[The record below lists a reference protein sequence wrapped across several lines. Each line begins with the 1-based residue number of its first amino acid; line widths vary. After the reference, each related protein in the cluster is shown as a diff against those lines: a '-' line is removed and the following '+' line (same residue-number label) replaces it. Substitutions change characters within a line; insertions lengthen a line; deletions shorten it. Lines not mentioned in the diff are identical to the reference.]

1 MKANKQQRALFGKVL
16 DKGLE
21 RIEAGG
27 NTLQGYLEECE
38 QFATKCRDTY
48 ALWLLLKIGRAHIYG
63 GDQWA
68 FNDEL
73 ESLGDKLND
82 AHMLTAMKQWLRDKL
97 KEENTP
103 LTFNSYEAIKAGETT
118 EEQAL
123 EGLEGFLNIIVDALE
138 TEYPS
143 LTIEHAGFGG
153 RQQLMCHLVMME
165 PAGRIALPKR
175 YPYYSLS
182 VGDEIQLSLLND
194 NGEPVYSMPLML
206 QAEGMTLPKAQ
217 STPARVSRE
226 LGRRAFLGAEW
237 VPYVPE
243 HALRG

>member
-1 MKANKQQRALFGKVL
+1 MKANKQQQAFFGKVL

-38 QFATKCRDTY
+38 QFATECRDTY
-48 ALWLLLKIGRAHIYG
+48 ALWLLLKIGRAHMYE

-82 AHMLTAMKQWLRDKL
+82 SHMLTAMKQWLRDKL

-103 LTFNSYEAIKAGETT
+103 LTFNSYEAINAGETT
-118 EEQAL
+118 DEQAL

-138 TEYPS
+138 SEDPS
-143 LTIEHAGFGG
+143 LTIERAGFGE
-153 RQQLMCHLVMME
+153 RWPLIYYLVSME
-165 PAGRIALPKR
+165 PAGTVSLPIG
-175 YPYYSLS
+175 YPYFSLT
-182 VGDEIQLSLLND
+182 VGDEIQISVLD
-194 NGEPVYSMPLML
+194 EDGTPVYSAPLML
-206 QAEGMTLPKAQ
+206 QAQ
-217 STPARVSRE
+217 SMPARVSRE

-237 VPYVPE
+237 TPYVPE
-243 HALRG
+243 HALGG